1 MGPLCCPKVLAR
13 FPDGWKPYPFVLEK
27 EKSVHRT
34 IIDAAQYFPTTLIK
48 THWAEKQQHVGVL
61 EDIPSFVHILA
72 NPSYEPVAR
81 RVPSLCWRAR
91 QQTCYSTDLHC
102 TVHLAQSKSRRAE
115 VWEIV
120 RKTYIPVQWG
130 DVFVAGD
137 ILSTFPYTVAQH
149 QLGGAGV
156 IVLVQVPDP
165 RRGVPRAEHDTDT
178 AEGDLNGGLSA
189 MDLTKS
195 YIFRHKSQSMYTII
209 YEPVSMYWD
218 LIQTLTLRP
227 ADRWQG
233 SRHRWTLRIRG
244 PGAPW
249 LCWLVSPHRHPPP
262 WAHCGYLERP
272 GVHTQMDRDMHAY
285 ERICCQHLSAVYA
298 KRILRI
304 VAHT

>member
-1 MGPLCCPKVLAR
+1 M
-13 FPDGWKPYPFVLEK
+13 
-27 EKSVHRT
+27 
-34 IIDAAQYFPTTLIK
+34 
-48 THWAEKQQHVGVL
+48 
-61 EDIPSFVHILA
+61 
-72 NPSYEPVAR
+72 
-81 RVPSLCWRAR
+81 
-91 QQTCYSTDLHC
+91 
-102 TVHLAQSKSRRAE
+102 
-115 VWEIV
+115 

-130 DVFVAGD
+130 DIFVAGD

-149 QLGGAGV
+149 QLGGARV

-165 RRGVPRAEHDTDT
+165 RCGVPWAEHDTNT
-178 AEGDLNGGLSA
+178 VEGNLNGSLSA

-209 YEPVSMYWD
+209 YESVSMYWD
-218 LIQTLTLRP
+218 LIQTLTPRP

-272 GVHTQMDRDMHAY
+272 DVHTQMDRDTHAY
-285 ERICCQHLSAVYA
+285 ERICCQHLSAAYA

-304 VAHT
+304 VAHS